1 MRLTN
6 KTVIITGSGRGIGRA
21 IAIAMAKEEA
31 KIVVNDV
38 NQATIDETVAMI
50 RDSGGEV
57 IGVLADIS
65 DARQAQNLAQNA
77 IEAFGKID
85 VLVNNAGILRD
96 AMLHKMTFEQWKE
109 VMDINLNGVFN
120 CSSIIGTIMRN
131 QGSGNI
137 INISS
142 VVGLYGNVG
151 QTNYSATKGAV
162 ISMMKTWAKE
172 LGRKGIRSNAIAPG
186 FIATDMVRNMPEN
199 ILQQIENSVPLG
211 RLGSQEEIAK
221 VAVFLASDESSY
233 INGEVI
239 RVDGGLY
246 T

>member
-6 KTVIITGSGRGIGRA
+6 KTVIITGSGRGLGRA
-21 IAIAMAKEEA
+21 MAIAMAKEEA

-38 NQATIDETVAMI
+38 NQAAMDETVAMI
-50 RDSGGEV
+50 RDLGGEV

-65 DARQAQNLAQNA
+65 DARQAQNLALKA

-96 AMLHKMTFEQWKE
+96 AMFHKMTLEQWKE
-109 VMDINLNGVFN
+109 VIEINLNGVFN
-120 CSSIIGTIMRN
+120 CSSIIGNIMRN

-142 VVGLYGNVG
+142 VVGLYGNIG

-186 FIATDMVRNMPEN
+186 FIATDMVKNMPEN
-199 ILQQIENSVPLG
+199 IRQQIESSVPLG
-211 RLGSQEEIAK
+211 RLGKQEEIAN

>member
-21 IAIAMAKEEA
+21 IALAMAKEDA
-31 KIVVNDV
+31 KLVVNDV
-38 NQATIDETVAMI
+38 NQTAIDETVAMI
-50 RDSGGEV
+50 KDLGGDA
-57 IGVLADIS
+57 IGILADIS
-65 DARQAQNLAQNA
+65 DARQAQELAQKTL
-77 IEAFGKID
+77 EAYGKID

-96 AMLHKMTFEQWKE
+96 AMLHKMTQEQWQN
-109 VMDINLNGVFN
+109 VIAINLNGVFN
-120 CSSIIGTIMRN
+120 CSSVIGTIMRD

-151 QTNYSATKGAV
+151 QTNYAATKGAV

-186 FIATDMVRNMPEN
+186 FIGTDMVKGMPEHIIN
-199 ILQQIENSVPLG
+199 QIESSVPLG
-211 RLGSQEEIAK
+211 RLGKQEEVAS

>member
-21 IAIAMAKEEA
+21 IALAMAKEDA
-31 KIVVNDV
+31 KLVVNDV
-38 NQATIDETVAMI
+38 NQTAIDETVAMI
-50 RDSGGEV
+50 KDLGGDA
-57 IGVLADIS
+57 IGILADIS
-65 DARQAQNLAQNA
+65 DARQAQELAQKTL
-77 IEAFGKID
+77 EAYGKID

-96 AMLHKMTFEQWKE
+96 AMLHKMTQEQWQN
-109 VMDINLNGVFN
+109 VIAINLNGVFN
-120 CSSIIGTIMRN
+120 CSSVIGTIMRD

-151 QTNYSATKGAV
+151 QTNYAATKGAV

-186 FIATDMVRNMPEN
+186 FIGTDMVKGMPEH
-199 ILQQIENSVPLG
+199 IIKQIESSVPLG
-211 RLGSQEEIAK
+211 RLGSQEEVAS

>member
-21 IAIAMAKEEA
+21 IALAMAKEEA

-38 NQATIDETVAMI
+38 NQAAIDETVAMI
-50 RDSGGEV
+50 RDLGGEV
-57 IGVLADIS
+57 IGVQADIS
-65 DARQAQNLAQNA
+65 DAQQAQNLALKA

-96 AMLHKMTFEQWKE
+96 AMLHKMTLEQWKE
-109 VMDINLNGVFN
+109 VIEINLNGVFN
-120 CSSIIGTIMRN
+120 CSSIIGNIMRD

-186 FIATDMVRNMPEN
+186 YIATDMVKNMPEN
-199 ILQQIENSVPLG
+199 IIKQIENSVPLG
-211 RLGSQEEIAK
+211 RLGKQEEIAN